1 MKKFIITYFLGVGFS
16 WVAHTQGLD
25 DIVRYSFQTDVS
37 TARALGVGGSLNSLG
52 ADFSTTSGNPA
63 GVALYRGNELMFSP
77 TFSLQTVG
85 AELLNTDV
93 PGELFTD
100 QVKFT
105 LPGFGMVFGS
115 QPRGSSKI
123 ETFNFALGF
132 NQLSNFNQQFNY
144 SGLSKGSI
152 MQWYQ
157 NLANTFGVDHFD
169 AGMASDAQS
178 MIYYES
184 EDYYGIDYDEA
195 PDELVYKSQE
205 INTSGSVNEFVLSLG
220 ANVDEKVML
229 GATVGIPFVTFN
241 RYKIYTEEDPG
252 EGLDGNIPYFQN
264 LEVRENLTTTGLG
277 INLKLGMIVRFSQA
291 FRFGMAFHSPTILNL
306 EDTYRNTMEY
316 TYLDGDL
323 ITGEGTTPDGLFS
336 YSIITP
342 WKAMADF
349 GYIIGKSGF
358 ITGQIM
364 YLNYGSARFKFSD
377 FPQDELVANAEV
389 GEFLTEAINIKLGG
403 EIALDNFRF
412 RGGLSYFPSAYSGD
426 VTEIL
431 GLHLG
436 LGYRFSN
443 FYLDLGYRNTSNNQR
458 YAPYYIDLPDVPQPL
473 VDKNYQRNLLMFTIG
488 SRF

>member
-1 MKKFIITYFLGVGFS
+1 MKKIILTYFLGVGFS

-25 DIVRYSFQTDVS
+25 DIVRYSYQAGVS

-52 ADFSTTSGNPA
+52 ADFSTTSSNPA
-63 GVALYRGNELMFSP
+63 GIALFRGNELVVSP
-77 TFSLQTVG
+77 SFNLQMVG

-93 PGELFTD
+93 RGETFTD
-100 QVKFT
+100 QIKFA
-105 LPGFGMVFGS
+105 LPGFGMVFVS
-115 QPRGSSKI
+115 QPRDKNKI
-123 ETFNFALGF
+123 KSFNFALGF
-132 NQLSNFNQQFNY
+132 NQLSNFSQQFNY
-144 SGLSKGSI
+144 SGLSQGSI

-157 NLANTFGVDHFD
+157 NLANNFGVDHFD

-178 MIYYES
+178 MIYYEN

-195 PDELVYKSQE
+195 PNELVYKSQE
-205 INTSGSVNEFVLSLG
+205 VATSGSVNEFVLSFG
-220 ANVDEKVML
+220 ANVAEKIML
-229 GATVGIPFVTFN
+229 GATIGIPFVTFN

-252 EGLDGNIPYFQN
+252 EGLNGNIPYFQS

-277 INLKLGMIVRFSQA
+277 VNLKLGMIVRFNQA
-291 FRFGMAFHSPTILNL
+291 FRLGMGFHSPTVLNL

-323 ITGEGTTPDGLFS
+323 ITGEGSTPDGLFS

-358 ITGQIM
+358 ITAQIV
-364 YLNYGSARFKFSD
+364 YLNYGKARFKFSD
-377 FPQDELVANAEV
+377 FPQDELVANAEIND
-389 GEFLTEAINIKLGG
+389 FLTEAINLKFGG
-403 EIALDNFRF
+403 ELALENFRF
-412 RGGLSYFPSAYSGD
+412 RGGLSFFPSAYLGD
-426 VTEIL
+426 VNETL
-431 GLHLG
+431 GIHFG
-436 LGYRFSN
+436 LGYRFSK
-443 FYLDLGYRNTSNNQR
+443 FYLDLGFRNTSNNQR

-473 VDKNYQRNLLMFTIG
+473 VDKNYQSNLLMFTLG